1 MESIPHVFV
10 ELRALNNKKQLFGQ
24 LPLEERLKKKD
35 DLLNLNNQISNKWEQ
50 CRLTYIDSNSESR
63 HLIKDYKISNAY
75 LILLHK
81 LDNEFPLQILN
92 SDKINPDL
100 SKDLIVTSDISN
112 NNYEQIVDLID
123 KWLNTYNGEIKDKLF
138 SSLVK
143 IIFKRNYFDQKKFI
157 DKDNSRIVLNLLK
170 IIKEL
175 NLTHNLNQ
183 NLIYRSS
190 VLNICS
196 FCPSV
201 VTFEDQTEY
210 HGEYDND
217 EFNGF
222 GVLIEKKYT
231 DLYIGE
237 FEENNCSGFGIQVY
251 ENGDFYFGEFKDDH
265 RHGFGRYTWSD
276 RDSYS
281 GIWINGKQSDQINAP
296 IDNDPVR
303 DGIDFEK
310 QKKQFIRNLP
320 SFDKMIEQFNFAHKS
335 NFKILET
342 NNEKLNYLIQ
352 LITMDNRISDIER
365 KFLIEK
371 TRELNLT
378 IELLQEAEEYLE
390 TNNPFLD
397 KIFELIFNDGVIN
410 KNELEF
416 IHEKTLE
423 FGLFEDIVNERFWS
437 YAIHFNLSD
446 LLKISEFNE
455 WVFIWY
461 LNTNFSSNENPIPI
475 NTKLWLDIFSGNDF
489 IEIIKENCQK
499 VKEKNINEIGV
510 DISYEEYIQIQ
521 KNTRKEVQ
529 IDLSSTSDLHKD
541 ALCWFAINRQKS
553 VNYIE
558 IIGEKRFNSGNIF
571 LFNSAKGIHKPRT
584 ESYVLSIKVL
594 LDSFYNDKIEEA
606 YGSWSLKYH
615 KEDGNEWTNDG
626 LIKCMEDNVPIGLFY
641 QTKSPPAPIY
651 KVYGLGLIHSYDG
664 NHFFINEIRDADYKM
679 FNWDPYW
686 KENVSTAN
694 LIQTVGKTDLSEE
707 NTFWRFSS
715 LEKDE
720 VINLLKSKQFL
731 PASNCFLK
739 YSFKYGIEDYKKINR
754 YFDELE
760 NLIS

>member
-10 ELRALNNKKQLFGQ
+10 ELKALDNKKQLFGQ

-50 CRLTYIDSNSESR
+50 CRLAYINSNRESR

-92 SDKINPDL
+92 SDKINSDL
-100 SKDLIVTSDISN
+100 TKNPLITSNSSN
-112 NNYEQIVDLID
+112 NKYEQIVDLID
-123 KWLNTYNGEIKDKLF
+123 KWLSTYNDEIKDKVF
-138 SSLVK
+138 RSLVK
-143 IIFKRNYFDQKKFI
+143 IIFKRNHFDQKKFI

-170 IIKEL
+170 IIREL
-175 NLTHNLNQ
+175 NQTHNLNQ

-190 VLNICS
+190 VINICG

-201 VTFEDQTEY
+201 VTFEGQSEY

-217 EFNGF
+217 EFDGF

-237 FEENNCSGFGIQVY
+237 FEKNNCSGFGIQVY

-281 GIWINGKQSDQINAP
+281 GIWIKGKHRDQLNAP
-296 IDNDPVR
+296 VDKDPKLV
-303 DGIDFEK
+303 GMDFEK
-310 QKKQFIRNLP
+310 QKSQFIRNLP
-320 SFDKMIEQFNFAHKS
+320 SFDKMIEQFSFAHES

-378 IELLQEAEEYLE
+378 IELLKEAEEYLE

-397 KIFELIFNDGVIN
+397 KIFELIFNDGIIN

-437 YAIHFNLSD
+437 YAIHFNLKD
-446 LLKISEFNE
+446 LLKINEFNE
-455 WVFIWY
+455 WVFTWY

-475 NTKLWLDIFSGNDF
+475 NTKMWLDIFSGNDF
-489 IEIIKENCQK
+489 IQIIKENCVK
-499 VKEKNINEIGV
+499 VREKNIDEIGV
-510 DISYEEYIQIQ
+510 DISYEEYIQVQ
-521 KNTRKEVQ
+521 NTTIRESQ
-529 IDLSSTSDLHKD
+529 IDMSLISPLHKD
-541 ALCWFAINRQKS
+541 ALCWFAINRQS
-553 VNYIE
+553 TVNYQE
-558 IIGEKRFNSGNIF
+558 ISGEKRFNSGNIF

-594 LDSFYNDKIEEA
+594 LDSSYNDKIEEA
-606 YGSWSLKYH
+606 NGSWTLKYH
-615 KEDGNEWTNDG
+615 KEDGNEWTNEG
-626 LIKCMEDNVPIGLFY
+626 LIKCMKSKVPIGLFY
-641 QTKSPPAPIY
+641 QIKKPPAPVY
-651 KVYGLGLIHSYDG
+651 RVYGLGLIHSYDG
-664 NHFFINEIRDADYKM
+664 VYFFIKEITDSDYGK
-679 FNWDPYW
+679 FDWEPEW
-686 KENVSTAN
+686 KEKVSNDTQF
-694 LIQTVGKTDLSEE
+694 IKVSKTDISKE
-707 NTFWRFSS
+707 NTFLRFSTV
-715 LEKDE
+715 EQDE
-720 VINLLKSKQFL
+720 VMSFLKSMQYI
-731 PASNCFLK
+731 PASNSFLK
-739 YSFKYGIEDYKKINR
+739 YSFKYGLQDYKKINK

-760 NLIS
+760 NSLS